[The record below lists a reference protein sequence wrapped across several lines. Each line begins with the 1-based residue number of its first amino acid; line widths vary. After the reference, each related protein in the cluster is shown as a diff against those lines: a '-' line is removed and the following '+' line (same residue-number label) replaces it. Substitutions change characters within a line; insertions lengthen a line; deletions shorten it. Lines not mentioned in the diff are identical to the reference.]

1 MFLVVTLALLSVLP
15 WVSLSRLC
23 FSCRVLLAVPGLLRC
38 CVWVPIQ
45 SVGARLFGQGGAQV
59 LEEVFAGPPRGP
71 PRPCGGRVGEIRLPP
86 RPIPRYGPPPG
97 SLPVPFFAS
106 DSGRPTTSRAARS
119 LLEGRLLERP
129 GQEGQALQLALGE
142 LNLAMRRAEVSWLVA
157 KFGVWC
163 SSLGVRSNLV
173 E

>member
-1 MFLVVTLALLSVLP
+1 M
-15 WVSLSRLC
+15 
-23 FSCRVLLAVPGLLRC
+23 PGLLRC
-38 CVWVPIQ
+38 CVWVPLQ

-59 LEEVFAGPPRGP
+59 LEEVFTGPPRGP
-71 PRPCGGRVGEIRLPP
+71 PRPCGGRAGEIRLPP

-106 DSGRPTTSRAARS
+106 GSGRPSTSRAARS

-142 LNLAMRRAEVSWLVA
+142 LNLAMRRAEVGW
-157 KFGVWC
+157 FG
-163 SSLGVRSNLV
+163 S
-173 E
+173 

>member
-1 MFLVVTLALLSVLP
+1 MFLDI
-15 WVSLSRLC
+15 SR
-23 FSCRVLLAVPGLLRC
+23 RVLLAVPGLLRC
-38 CVWVPIQ
+38 CLWVPIQ

-71 PRPCGGRVGEIRLPP
+71 PRSRCVQAGEIRLPP
-86 RPIPRYGPPPG
+86 RPIPQYGPPPS

-129 GQEGQALQLALGE
+129 GQDGQALQLALGE
-142 LNLAMRRAEVSWLVA
+142 LNLAMRRAEVGYFV
-157 KFGVWC
+157 VIITP
-163 SSLGVRSNLV
+163 
-173 E
+173 